1 MGCLRR
7 LKEFGLQSLKSR
19 FFYYAVKRQLRK
31 FALRGGSLEQVRAAR
46 DKSSARMFPA
56 PADVQVQAARLGD
69 CPGEWLRPGNA
80 SGETVILY
88 LHGGAYITGSCH
100 THRGLAGHM
109 AKAARMECFLLDY
122 RLAPEHPFPA
132 AVDDAFAAYQALR
145 AQNPLR
151 AIALAGD
158 SAGAGLAVAL
168 ALRLRDAEVPA
179 PSAMALL
186 SPWTD
191 LTLSLPTHQSKAAV
205 DPFFPDTST
214 LSMAAELY
222 AGSKGLQQPLA
233 SPHFAA
239 LHKLPRTMIHVGEH
253 EALLGDA
260 QALAANMQAA
270 GTSVQLKM
278 FKGMWHVWQI
288 FVGRFAEADAS
299 VQQLGAFLRA
309 P

>member
-1 MGCLRR
+1 MGCVRR

-46 DKSSARMFPA
+46 DKSSTRMFPA

-151 AIALAGD
+151 AITLAGD

-222 AGSKGLQQPLA
+222 AGSKALQQPLA

>member
-1 MGCLRR
+1 MP
-7 LKEFGLQSLKSR
+7 SLKSR

-31 FALRGGSLEQVRAAR
+31 FALRGGSLDQVRSAR

-56 PADVQVQAARLGD
+56 PAGVQVQPAQIGG
-69 CPGEWLRPGNA
+69 CPGEWLRPAGAAAN
-80 SGETVILY
+80 SVLLY

-100 THRGLAGHM
+100 THRGLAGHL
-109 AKAARMECFLLDY
+109 AKAAGIDCFLLDY

-132 AVDDAFAAYQALR
+132 AVDDAHAAYLALH
-145 AQNPLR
+145 AQNPHR
-151 AIALAGD
+151 TIVLAGD
-158 SAGAGLAVAL
+158 SAGGGLALAL
-168 ALRLRDAEVPA
+168 ALRLRDAGQAA

-214 LSMAAELY
+214 LSMAAQLY
-222 AGSKGLQQPLA
+222 AGSSDLTQPLA
-233 SPHFAA
+233 SPHFSA
-239 LHKLPRTMIHVGEH
+239 LHGMPRTLIHVGEH

-260 QALAANMQAA
+260 HALAAHMHAA
-270 GTSVQLKM
+270 GTTVQLQE

-288 FVGRFAEADAS
+288 FAGRFAEADAS
-299 VQQLGAFLRA
+299 VRQLGAFLRSA
-309 P
+309 